1 MFDKSK
7 YRPRLIDDMVDLYL
21 STFGAV
27 CLEGPKWCGKTWTS
41 QLHSKSAFFVGSPK
55 DNFANR
61 QLARL
66 EVSKA
71 LEGKAP
77 HLIDEW
83 QEVGSIW
90 DAVRAEVDESNEV
103 GRFILTGSATPQ
115 QKGVLHSGTGRI
127 ACLKMHPMSLYE
139 LGLSHALVS
148 FEDVCDGKEIGVQNS
163 MSPSLE
169 ELIGFVIAGGWP
181 GTIGKTPRQAALIP
195 KEYIE
200 NVINIDIQ
208 KFEGVE
214 RDPIKIRKC
223 LKSLARNESTVAS
236 NATIRNDIAEY
247 DDSTLSINTV
257 VEYLGVFE
265 RMFLTNNIEP
275 FSTFLRSPVRIKQ
288 SSKRHFCD
296 PSIAAALLGASGKML
311 LRDLRTFGFL
321 FESLALRDLQIYTE
335 FHGGKLYHYQDYA
348 GNEID
353 AVAQYEDDRWCAF
366 EIKLNPDDVDDAAEN
381 LVQIAAQFKH
391 NPPAS
396 MAVVVGKAG
405 IAYRREKDG
414 VYVLPITS
422 LRP

>member
-1 MFDKSK
+1 M
-7 YRPRLIDDMVDLYL
+7 
-21 STFGAV
+21 
-27 CLEGPKWCGKTWTS
+27 
-41 QLHSKSAFFVGSPK
+41 
-55 DNFANR
+55 
-61 QLARL
+61 
-66 EVSKA
+66 
-71 LEGKAP
+71 
-77 HLIDEW
+77 
-83 QEVGSIW
+83 
-90 DAVRAEVDESNEV
+90 
-103 GRFILTGSATPQ
+103 
-115 QKGVLHSGTGRI
+115 
-127 ACLKMHPMSLYE
+127 
-139 LGLSHALVS
+139 
-148 FEDVCDGKEIGVQNS
+148 
-163 MSPSLE
+163 
-169 ELIGFVIAGGWP
+169 
-181 GTIGKTPRQAALIP
+181 
-195 KEYIE
+195 
-200 NVINIDIQ
+200 
-208 KFEGVE
+208 
-214 RDPIKIRKC
+214 
-223 LKSLARNESTVAS
+223 
-236 NATIRNDIAEY
+236 
-247 DDSTLSINTV
+247 
-257 VEYLGVFE
+257 EYLGVFE

-296 PSIAAALLGASGKML
+296 PSIAAALLGASEKML

-396 MAVVVGKAG
+396 MAVVVGKDG